1 MIYLQR
7 CCCCV
12 DLRMGTIVVGIL
24 HILFN
29 ILTGVIVTLFGEM
42 GKCIKWYSM
51 HWTNSL
57 VPPTGHPDA
66 CQRLYIIFTMIH
78 ILSCVFL
85 IIGSFR
91 LRSSWMLFYIL
102 MTMIQILAF
111 IILIIADVILRIWF
125 WVIII
130 YALLIPVT
138 LYFWLVAYSFYA
150 ALGGALFI

>member
-42 GKCIKWYSM
+42 
-51 HWTNSL
+51 
-57 VPPTGHPDA
+57 GHPDA

>member
-12 DLRMGTIVVGIL
+12 DLRIGTVVIGFV
-24 HILFN
+24 HILLD
-29 ILTGVIVTLFGEM
+29 IIGGTVTALFGE
-42 GKCIKWYSM
+42 
-51 HWTNSL
+51 
-57 VPPTGHPDA
+57 TGFPDV
-66 CQRLYIIFTMIH
+66 CHRLYIIFTMIH

-102 MTMIQILAF
+102 LTMVQILALV
-111 IILIIADVILRIWF
+111 ILIVADVILRIWF
-125 WVIII
+125 WVP
-130 YALLIPVT
+130 LVNFFLIPIFI
-138 LYFWLVAYSFYA
+138 YFWLVAYSFYA